1 MLFSFREIGQLFGTS
16 RTNIYLLFQN
26 NRFRATIM
34 KCPHCKKRFGKF
46 MVSDTELAKLREF
59 LKKRGRKA
67 TYMGE
72 LLKQKKEAGKNGH
85 NAGEADQGKTDSGTR
100 NP

>member
-1 MLFSFREIGQLFGTS
+1 
-16 RTNIYLLFQN
+16 
-26 NRFRATIM
+26 
-34 KCPHCKKRFGKF
+34 